1 MKHERDAYF
10 HEATLNNA
18 LNVLGALLIVTF
30 HFYAR
35 ELTATI
41 GTVLAPKDTTREL
54 QPESTLI
61 RLDNNYYYDTL
72 IV

>member
-1 MKHERDAYF
+1 
-10 HEATLNNA
+10 
-18 LNVLGALLIVTF
+18 
-30 HFYAR
+30 
-35 ELTATI
+35 
-41 GTVLAPKDTTREL
+41 VLAPKDTTREL